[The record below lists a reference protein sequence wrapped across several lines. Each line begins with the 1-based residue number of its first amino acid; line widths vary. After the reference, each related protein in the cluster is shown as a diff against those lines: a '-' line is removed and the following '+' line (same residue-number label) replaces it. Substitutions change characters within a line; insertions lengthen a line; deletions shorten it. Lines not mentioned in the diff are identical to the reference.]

1 MDASS
6 APLKFVEKAAK
17 GMLME
22 RMAQFLSFVDGL
34 EPCSWRRHSQC
45 VQRQDQWQSTFRNFC
60 QYRGA
65 RTSSVRSASASG
77 RVHS

>member
-22 RMAQFLSFVDGL
+22 RMAQFLSFVDGSEVSVYGSAWSAVASSL
-34 EPCSWRRHSQC
+34 PLWAAVASRRHS
-45 VQRQDQWQSTFRNFC
+45 
-60 QYRGA
+60 
-65 RTSSVRSASASG
+65 
-77 RVHS
+77 

>member
-22 RMAQFLSFVDGL
+22 RMARFLSFVDGS
-34 EPCSWRRHSQC
+34 EVP
-45 VQRQDQWQSTFRNFC
+45 V
-60 QYRGA
+60 YG
-65 RTSSVRSASASG
+65 SA
-77 RVHS
+77 